1 MGGSVEGTTVRGAL
15 VVGCPWL
22 LSLPVVAVALFGCY
36 DEKGANWVLE
46 KNIHRLKVL
55 DLFSS
60 VRTQNR

>member
-1 MGGSVEGTTVRGAL
+1 MGGSVEDHSPRRACGWL
-15 VVGCPWL
+15 SMVV
-22 LSLPVVAVALFGCY
+22 VVAVALFGYY

-46 KNIHRLKVL
+46 KNIYRLKVL